1 MDLSFTYDNGTL
13 KITSEEK
20 SDIWVTKLFYN
31 DKLCTEIQHKESLLN
46 PIHKNKIDQAL
57 KDLIPESERAFLL
70 SEISDNFSKWVK
82 TPEKIGISQEAL
94 DILTDDPLTFLLN
107 KLEQVHPGDKFG
119 FVLYIYSL
127 MSLNYV
133 IGSFVHVETV
143 GKSGGGKS
151 HGQKICK
158 RLLPLGMQHSIDSMN
173 TKSLIYYAKE
183 HSLKNKLVI
192 IDDATEKD
200 IEMFKHVGDN
210 GLEPFTYSTVIDG
223 KYVEIKADY
232 SPLIWFTKVS
242 SENKGGQ
249 MSSRFLVYNIDES
262 RDQRF
267 KILDN
272 IERDIEMP
280 ISPLCSEIISECINL
295 DIKKIDPG
303 EFKIPD
309 PETIGF
315 RDANFYKALIK
326 CSALLNHQKRK
337 ISEGVLYAE
346 PEDIKA
352 VEDLWAEL
360 AIFNKHKLSKKYAMV
375 YDLISDDIVGI
386 STGRDQTINRYS

>member
-1 MDLSFTYDNGTL
+1 MFTYDNGTL

-20 SDIWVTKLFYN
+20 SDRWETNVFYN
-31 DKLCTEIQHKESLLN
+31 DMFCIEIKHKESLLDLG
-46 PIHKNKIDQAL
+46 HKNKIEQAI
-57 KDLIPESERAFLL
+57 KSFIPKTEDRALL
-70 SEISDNFSKWVK
+70 LLEVSDSFSKWVK
-82 TPEKIGISQEAL
+82 TPEKMITSLDAF
-94 DILTDDPLTFLLN
+94 DILYNDPMGFLL
-107 KLEQVHPGDKFG
+107 KELEKVHSGDQVGLM
-119 FVLYIYSL
+119 LYILSL
-127 MSLNYV
+127 MSMNPAVGCYV
-133 IGSFVHVETV
+133 HIQTV

-151 HGQKICK
+151 HGQKVCK
-158 RLLPLGMQHSIDSMN
+158 RLLPSGMQHSIDSMSA
-173 TKSLIYYAKE
+173 KSLIYYSKE

-200 IEMFKHVGDN
+200 IEMLKHVGNN

-223 KYVEIKADY
+223 KYVEIKADS
-232 SPLIWFTKVS
+232 SPLIWFSKVS
-242 SENKGGQ
+242 PLEDEGGQ
-249 MSSRFLVYNIDES
+249 ISSRFLVYNIDEG
-262 RDQRF
+262 DEQRN

-272 IERDIEMP
+272 IKKDAEVSIN
-280 ISPLCSEIISECINL
+280 PLCTEITHECITL

-303 EFKIPD
+303 EFEIPD
-309 PETIGF
+309 FKTIGF

-375 YDLISDDIVGI
+375 YDLIPDDIVGI
-386 STGRDQTINRYS
+386 STGRDQTINRDS